1 MNGGSEHMANQNN
14 NRKGTFFGA
23 KCVLLAIAIL
33 MIAGGIVFGS
43 IYPELEEKEIWT
55 VIDIVALLV
64 ISTVM
69 ILEVKPYLQSKNV
82 GIRNIYREKDI
93 EIEKFGKFNRMVA
106 KNNFRYNFQPIADA
120 KTGDIF
126 AYEALMRSPADVG
139 LSPREILKYAE
150 ISQQL
155 YSIEYYTFYNTL
167 RAYFVNREKFA
178 GRKVFINSI
187 PSVFLNEKDLT
198 VMTEL
203 YGDITANTVVEILE
217 DDEDTEE
224 SCRYFEQLR
233 ERFGCLIAIDDY
245 GSGYANEMKLLNN
258 NPNFIKVDISL
269 ISSIDSDMKKQ
280 LLVSNIIKFASQ
292 YGIRVLAEGVET
304 KEELETLLE
313 LGVDLLQG
321 FYLARPS
328 AEILPE
334 LSAEVRDF
342 IVSENIRR
350 SQLDNDRKIYTAKD
364 GETVS
369 ALELAVQKYG
379 SVHLERGTLTVTGEP
394 KHPIEVTL
402 STGAGADCT
411 IRLQN
416 VNLSGISGRCVEV
429 GQRGSLILELEGEN
443 TLNREG
449 ILVPEGASLKIRGD
463 GSLTVNGSRND
474 GVGIGNRFSEAFG
487 DITLE
492 MNGSVSINSSGDRVV
507 CIGGGKQTEG
517 TAIRLLRGTVAVGG
531 RGIQAVGIGCASG
544 PLCFTSSAALT
555 VDVSG
560 NHVTGI
566 GCGTGF
572 ADIEIL
578 GGNVRIS
585 AEGDQVTGIGVHDG
599 QNLKIALSG
608 GRIESSVRGKEAV
621 CIGSFSGTAE
631 IAACGAEFVNAYA
644 EGTSV
649 LGIGSGGGSAESEN
663 GEVGSADGSLT
674 VSGGTVRSFLLAG
687 ERRWFGTREQN
698 IVITGGNIVSNAT
711 VPIAATNSFG
721 EPLAALTVEGDSYER
736 RFSTEK
742 SNYLYRAVKIPEAE
756 FLRVYIPESCVSE
769 AEPAEA

>member
-1 MNGGSEHMANQNN
+1 MANQNN

-23 KCVLLAIAIL
+23 KCVLLAAAIL
-33 MIAGGIVFGS
+33 MIACGIVFGS
-43 IYPELEEKEIWT
+43 IYPELEEKRVWSA
-55 VIDIVALLV
+55 VDIVAL
-64 ISTVM
+64 IMIATVM

-106 KNNFRYNFQPIADA
+106 KNTFRYHFQPIVDA

-126 AYEALMRSPADVG
+126 AYEALMRSSAEAD
-139 LSPREILKYAE
+139 LPPRDILKYAE

-167 RAYFVNREKFA
+167 RAYFVNQQKFA
-178 GRKVFINSI
+178 GRKMFINSI
-187 PSVFLNEKDLT
+187 PSVFLSEKDLAEL
-198 VMTEL
+198 TEL
-203 YGDITANTVVEILE
+203 YGDITKNTVVEILE
-217 DDEDTEE
+217 DDEDTTE

-321 FYLARPS
+321 FYLARPN
-328 AEILPE
+328 AELLPALNPE
-334 LSAEVRDF
+334 IRDVIVR
-342 IVSENIRR
+342 ENIRR
-350 SQLDNDRKIYTAKD
+350 AQLDNERKGYTAKD

-369 ALELAVQKYG
+369 LLDLAVQKYG
-379 SVHLERGTLTVTGEP
+379 SVRIERGTLTVTGEP
-394 KHPIEVTL
+394 KHPIEITL
-402 STGAGADCT
+402 STGMGADCT
-411 IRLQN
+411 LRLKN
-416 VNLSGISGRCVEV
+416 VNLSGIGGICIEV
-429 GQRGSLILELEGEN
+429 GARTNLVLELEGEN

-449 ILVPEGASLKIRGD
+449 IFVPEDASLKIRGD

-474 GVGIGNRFSEAFG
+474 GVGIGSRFSEAFG
-487 DITLE
+487 DITID
-492 MNGSVSINSSGDRVV
+492 MNGSVNVNSSGDRIV
-507 CIGGGKQTEG
+507 CIGGGNQSEG
-517 TAIRLLRGTVAVGG
+517 TAIRLLRGTVCVNG
-531 RGIQAVGIGCASG
+531 RGIEAVGIGCKSG
-544 PLCFTSSAALT
+544 PLCLTSSAALT

-578 GGNVRIS
+578 GGNVRVS
-585 AEGDQVTGIGVHDG
+585 AGGDQVAGIGVHDG
-599 QNLKIALSG
+599 QNLKITLSG

-621 CIGSFSGTAE
+621 CIGSYSGTAE

-649 LGIGSGGGSAESEN
+649 LGIGSGGGNAGSGD
-663 GEVGSADGSLT
+663 GEGGIANGSLT
-674 VSGGTVRSFLLAG
+674 ISGGTVRSFLLAG
-687 ERRWFGTREQN
+687 DRRWFGTREQN
-698 IVITGGNIVSNAT
+698 IVITGGNIISNAT

-769 AEPAEA
+769 AEPAAET

>member
-1 MNGGSEHMANQNN
+1 MSNHGN

-23 KCVLLAIAIL
+23 KCVLLAAAIL
-33 MIAGGIVFGS
+33 MIACGIIFGS
-43 IYPELEEKEIWT
+43 IYPELEEKRIRT

-64 ISTVM
+64 ISAVM

-93 EIEKFGKFNRMVA
+93 EIEKFEKFNRMIA
-106 KNNFRYNFQPIADA
+106 KNTFHYNFQPITDA

-126 AYEALMRSPADVG
+126 AYEALMRSPAEVG

-155 YSIEYYTFYNTL
+155 YNVEYCTFYNTL
-167 RAYFVNREKFA
+167 RAYHENKEKFA
-178 GRKVFINSI
+178 GRKMFINSI
-187 PSVFLNEKDLT
+187 PSVFLNEKDLSELI
-198 VMTEL
+198 EL
-203 YGDITANTVVEILE
+203 YGDITENTVVEILE

-245 GSGYANEMKLLNN
+245 GSGYAGEMKLLNN
-258 NPNFIKVDISL
+258 NPNFIKIDISL

-321 FYLARPS
+321 FCLARPN

-334 LSAEVRDF
+334 LSPEIRDF
-342 IVSENIRR
+342 IIGVNIRR
-350 SQLDNDRKIYTAKD
+350 AKFDNDRKIYTAKD

-369 ALELAVQKYG
+369 LLELAVQKYG
-379 SVHLERGTLTVTGEP
+379 TVHIEQGTLTVTGEP
-394 KHPIEVTL
+394 KHPIEIILT
-402 STGAGADCT
+402 TGAGADCA

-416 VNLSGISGRCVEV
+416 VNLAGIGGACVEI
-429 GQRGSLILELEGEN
+429 GQRGSLTLELEGEN

-449 ILVPEGASLKIRGD
+449 IRVPESTALKIRGD
-463 GSLTVNGSRND
+463 GDLTINGSRND
-474 GVGIGNRFSEAFG
+474 GVGIGSSFSEAFG
-487 DITLE
+487 DITIDT
-492 MNGSVSINSSGDRVV
+492 GGSISVSSSGDRLA
-507 CIGGGKQTEG
+507 CIGGGRQADG
-517 TAIRLLRGTVAVGG
+517 TAIRLHRGTISVVG
-531 RGIQAVGIGCASG
+531 RGIQTVGIGCGSG
-544 PLCFTSSAALT
+544 PLCFTSSADLKAS
-555 VDVSG
+555 VSG
-560 NHVTGI
+560 NNVTGI
-566 GCGTGF
+566 GCCAGF

-578 GGNVRIS
+578 GGNVWIS
-585 AEGDQVTGIGVHDG
+585 AEGDQVTGIGVHGG
-599 QNLKIALSG
+599 QNLKITLSG
-608 GRIESSVRGKEAV
+608 GKIESSVRGKEAV
-621 CIGSFSGTAE
+621 CIGSFTGTAE
-631 IAACGAEFVNAYA
+631 ITVCGAEFVNAYG

-649 LGIGSGGGSAESEN
+649 LGIGSGGDLPEAENS
-663 GEVGSADGSLT
+663 SLT
-674 VSGGTVRSFLLAG
+674 VLGGTVRSFLLAG

-698 IVITGGNIVSNAT
+698 IVITGGNIISNAT
-711 VPIAATNSFG
+711 VPITATNSFG
-721 EPLAALTVEGDSYER
+721 ETLAPLTVEGDSYER
-736 RFSTEK
+736 RFSTGK

-756 FLRVYIPESCVSE
+756 SLQVYIPEGFVGE
-769 AEPAEA
+769 REKTAEVT